1 MASVGLSTSVLPNV
15 ANGPSGIVRGTKRK
29 AAEMDSGGNTPRQ
42 TQKSARMGTGGKAPR
57 PKGEVIDL
65 TTPEIIDL
73 TTPEII
79 DLTAP
84 EIIDLTLDDE

>member
-1 MASVGLSTSVLPNV
+1 MANS
-15 ANGPSGIVRGTKRK
+15 PSGIVRGTQHK
-29 AAEMDSGGNTPRQ
+29 AVEMDLGGNTPRQ
-42 TQKSARMGTGGKAPR
+42 TQKSAWMGTGGKAPH
-57 PKGEVIDL
+57 PKGKVIDL

>member
-29 AAEMDSGGNTPRQ
+29 ATEMDSGGNTPRQ
-42 TQKSARMGTGGKAPR
+42 TRKSARMGTGGKA
-57 PKGEVIDL
+57 
-65 TTPEIIDL
+65 
-73 TTPEII
+73 PEII

-84 EIIDLTLDDE
+84 EIIDLTLDDK

>member
-1 MASVGLSTSVLPNV
+1 MASVGLSTLVLPNV
-15 ANGPSGIVRGTKRK
+15 ANSPSGIVRGTKHK
-29 AAEMDSGGNTPRQ
+29 AAEMDSGRNTPRQ
-42 TQKSARMGTGGKAPR
+42 TWKSARMGTGGKAPC

-73 TTPEII
+73 T
-79 DLTAP
+79 AA